1 MQLSKE
7 LDVLFESDTIK
18 PTFTHVHVFLSLLI
32 FDENPNGLGRYRL
45 KEELLIGSG
54 TARSLI
60 EKLKNKI
67 KFIDVIREDGSKSN
81 RRSGHVLT
89 KKGIEFLNKFK
100 QKIPFLILGDLD
112 VLKGIIIESEKNDS
126 TICLVKNGS
135 EKMRYGVE
143 QRDAAIM
150 AAGSGAT
157 CLVFDGKYLNFPIP
171 SSNQGKNEEESV
183 SDKVQDYLL
192 DIVSEAGSSLE
203 KGDVIIIGLG
213 SDFKKSRLAALN
225 AALTLI

>member
-1 MQLSKE
+1 MQLCKE
-7 LDVLFESDTIK
+7 LDILFESDTIK

-32 FDENPNGLGRYRL
+32 FDENPNGIGRYRL

-54 TARSLI
+54 TSRSLI

-81 RRSGHVLT
+81 RRSGHILT
-89 KKGIEFLNKFK
+89 KKGMEFLNEFK
-100 QKIPFLILGDLD
+100 KKIPFLTLGDLD
-112 VLKGIIIESEKNDS
+112 VLKEIIIESEKIAS
-126 TICLVKNGS
+126 TICMVKNS
-135 EKMRYGVE
+135 SDKMRYGVE

-157 CLVFDGKYLNFPIP
+157 CLVFDGEDLNFPIP
-171 SSNQGKNEEESV
+171 SSIQEKNETESV
-183 SDKVQDYLL
+183 SEKVQDYLM
-192 DIVSEAGSSLE
+192 DIVSKAGSKLE
-203 KGDVIIIGLG
+203 KDDVIIIGLG
-213 SDFKKSRLAALN
+213 SDFKKSRLASLS